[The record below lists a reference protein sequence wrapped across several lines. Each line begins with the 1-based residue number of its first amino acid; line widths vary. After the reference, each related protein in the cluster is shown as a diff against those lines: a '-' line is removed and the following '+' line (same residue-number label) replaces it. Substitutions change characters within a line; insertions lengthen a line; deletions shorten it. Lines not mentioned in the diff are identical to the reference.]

1 MSGTRIFVYFAIF
14 IATAFVLIILWFALG
29 LGLPKNLIVLPED
42 PQGKVGVLEVKT
54 EGGQQVL
61 SKSHQA
67 TGASSASAAP
77 KAPFI
82 MSDAEI
88 NEIFGDVI
96 NGRPDLP
103 VTITLNFQRGQSIL
117 ATSGEQINEIIA
129 EVQRRAIS
137 SLSIYGYASTTG
149 NVTLN
154 LGIALLRARA
164 VGRALASQ
172 GLDSRRFIVESF
184 IDQEADVSATNG
196 VSRPDNLRVDVVIR

>member
-1 MSGTRIFVYFAIF
+1 LSGTRIFVYFAIF

-117 ATSGEQINEIIA
+117 ATSGE
-129 EVQRRAIS
+129 
-137 SLSIYGYASTTG
+137 
-149 NVTLN
+149 
-154 LGIALLRARA
+154 
-164 VGRALASQ
+164 
-172 GLDSRRFIVESF
+172 
-184 IDQEADVSATNG
+184 
-196 VSRPDNLRVDVVIR
+196 